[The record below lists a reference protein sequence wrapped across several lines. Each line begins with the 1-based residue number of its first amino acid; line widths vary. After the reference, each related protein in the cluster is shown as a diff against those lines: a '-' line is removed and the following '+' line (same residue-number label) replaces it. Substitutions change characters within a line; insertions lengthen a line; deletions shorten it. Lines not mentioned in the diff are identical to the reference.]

1 MNSRTLTLPENEEF
15 FDSIFPGLSQGAF
28 DIIIDGPVGIWV
40 YQASPGCL
48 FVNETAKRLLK
59 LEQSASIFSADTP
72 PCLRHLLKNPNQS
85 GLQKCQ
91 GSDVFSYLIQEQLS
105 MTAGIFVSTPEPQS
119 QLPPLANDEQ
129 GILKLLMQ
137 LPHLAVQGYDK
148 EGRVIY
154 WNEAC
159 RDLYGYSLAQARGK
173 TMGEL
178 LIPQNQRAGFPSVLQ
193 KWLSKT
199 GVAPNR
205 KCIRVNRQGQKL
217 QIQTTQIVIQSPQN
231 EIELYCIDHSMEG
244 AKQQQQ
250 QLHELEYYDQLTKLP
265 NRQLMHSLLQQSMKI
280 SQQLDLSTAVM
291 FIGIDKFK
299 LVNSQYGHDIGDQ
312 ILKRIADRILS
323 SVSVQDLKARF
334 GGDVYVLAFN
344 LPEGSQ
350 QISNIA
356 NRLLSTLSEDLHLL
370 EGPEKVTA
378 SIGIAISPHDGEDA
392 GTLLKHGDAALAQAK
407 ANGGN
412 GFFYFDPELNRNTHR
427 VHFIAQDLKRALQAG
442 ELKLI
447 FQPQFRL
454 GSSEVCGSESL
465 LRWQHKQLGEIS
477 PAEFIPILEQQQSML
492 MLDFWVTSQMFK
504 NIKNHI
510 IRGIRPPRTFANL
523 SAATINHKDFQHT
536 VQRMLDKHGIPC
548 RTVGIEL
555 TEHVLINNEPQA
567 VANLQW
573 CRQKGIKIAL
583 DDFGTG
589 FSSLSYL
596 AKLPID
602 IIKIDKSFISAIEK
616 KHNRELVKT
625 IIAIAKSLS
634 MEVICEGVQSEE
646 QEQFLREQGCDM
658 AQGHLYSYALDSEEW
673 FDLTRQKLR
682 QENTA

>member
-1 MNSRTLTLPENEEF
+1 MNSWTLTLPVNEEF

-28 DIIIDGPVGIWV
+28 DTIIDGPVGIWV

-48 FVNETAKRLLK
+48 FVNETAKQLLK

-72 PCLRHLLKNPNQS
+72 PCLRHLLKKPNQS

-91 GSDVFSYLIQEQLS
+91 GSNVFSYLISERS
-105 MTAGIFVSTPEPQS
+105 SITAGIFVRTTEAELPSTRSDDQET
-119 QLPPLANDEQ
+119 
-129 GILKLLMQ
+129 LKLLMQ
-137 LPHLAVQGYDK
+137 LPHLAVQGYNQQ
-148 EGRVIY
+148 GRVIY

-159 RDLYGYSLAQARGK
+159 NDLYGYSLAQASGK
-173 TMGEL
+173 TMAEL

-193 KWLSKT
+193 KWLSKA

-217 QIQTTQIVIQSPQN
+217 QIQTTQIVLRSPHN
-231 EIELYCIDHSMEG
+231 EVELYCIDYSMEG

-280 SQQLDLSTAVM
+280 SQQLDLSTVVM
-291 FIGIDKFK
+291 FIGVDKFK
-299 LVNSQYGHDIGDQ
+299 LVNSQYGHEIGDQ
-312 ILKRIADRILS
+312 ILKRVADRIRS

-350 QISNIA
+350 QTSTIA
-356 NRLLSTLSEDLHLL
+356 NRLLSTLSEELHLI
-370 EGPEKVTA
+370 EGPDKVTA

-427 VHFIAQDLKRALQAG
+427 VHYIAQDIKRALQAG
-442 ELKLI
+442 ELKLM
-447 FQPQFRL
+447 FQPQFHL
-454 GSSEVCGSESL
+454 SSSELCGSESL
-465 LRWQHKQLGEIS
+465 LRWQHELLGEIS
-477 PAEFIPILEQQQSML
+477 PAEFIPILEQQKSML

-504 NIKNHI
+504 NIKSYI
-510 IRGIRPPRTFANL
+510 ISGINPPRTFANL
-523 SAATINHKDFQHT
+523 SAETINHKDFQHS

-548 RTVGIEL
+548 FTVGIEL

-596 AKLPID
+596 ARLPID

-634 MEVICEGVQSEE
+634 MEVICEGVQSEK
-646 QEQFLREQGCDM
+646 QEQFLREHGCDM
-658 AQGHLYSYALDSEEW
+658 VQGHHYSFALDSHEW
-673 FDLTRQKLR
+673 FNLITKELPQG
-682 QENTA
+682 NTA